1 MGSGQNE
8 IIGKGLSLLVY
19 VAYLIAGYISLGGAA
34 MVKIGVLFLLPL
46 ICIWFPEPL
55 GKFTGVMG
63 LQAITAQTPAF
74 LVSVAGWF
82 LLVVVPLVVYFVI
95 GA

>member
-1 MGSGQNE
+1 M
-8 IIGKGLSLLVY
+8 IGKGLSLLVH

-46 ICIWFPEPL
+46 ACIWFPEPL

-63 LQAITAQTPAF
+63 LQAITRK
-74 LVSVAGWF
+74 LLLF
-82 LLVVVPLVVYFVI
+82 LLV
-95 GA
+95 

>member
-1 MGSGQNE
+1 MTLNTAVLAPTPSASVRTQT
-8 IIGKGLSLLVY
+8 
-19 VAYLIAGYISLGGAA
+19 

-46 ICIWFPEPL
+46 ACIWLPESL

-74 LVSVAGWF
+74 LVSAAGWL
-82 LLVVVPLVVYFVI
+82 LLVVVPLIAYVV
-95 GA
+95 AAT